1 MREYLLELA
10 AELRGMAIRIEAHAA
25 DPDGRAARACGK
37 DRGSRIEDRGEKAER
52 VYRSVRTGLEVG
64 ARNLEPTFTEEEG
77 EEMRQRLPLGSG
89 MWAQWA
95 DAVRDGWSGEDRG
108 SGIEDRGGEEA
119 GKTVSEAHCVVCG
132 KWGVW
137 PCAACAAAGGEDE
150 VVKVV
155 KGRIKLRSIAT
166 GEVVGVR
173 LNPVGLA
180 GDHEV
185 WVS

>member
-1 MREYLLELA
+1 MKEYLLELA
-10 AELRGMAIRIEAHAA
+10 AELRGIPIRIEAHAA
-25 DPDGRAARACGK
+25 DPDGRAARACG
-37 DRGSRIEDRGEKAER
+37 RE
-52 VYRSVRTGLEVG
+52 YRSLRTGAVVEPRMDTKGHESGKKEGFLNWDQG
-64 ARNLEPTFTEEEG
+64 DLDPTFTAEEA
-77 EEMRQRLPLGSG
+77 EEMRRRLPLGSG
-89 MWAQWA
+89 MWSQWA
-95 DAVRDGWSGEDRG
+95 DVERDG
-108 SGIEDRGGEEA
+108 
-119 GKTVSEAHCVVCG
+119 
-132 KWGVW
+132 
-137 PCAACAAAGGEDE
+137 AAGGEDE